1 MLNASDDL
9 HCDPSGNLI
18 AVRESDVIVGL
29 LQLPGRLL
37 GPFDHGRWAGPRG
50 VSVRDAFLSRTTD
63 LKSVALSISNLLA
76 RFLTARNCMSLILKM
91 KTGAENGLS
100 GKGATSAGF

>member
-1 MLNASDDL
+1 
-9 HCDPSGNLI
+9 
-18 AVRESDVIVGL
+18 VGL

-63 LKSVALSISNLLA
+63 LNQSLS
-76 RFLTARNCMSLILKM
+76 RFQTYWHV
-91 KTGAENGLS
+91 
-100 GKGATSAGF
+100 F